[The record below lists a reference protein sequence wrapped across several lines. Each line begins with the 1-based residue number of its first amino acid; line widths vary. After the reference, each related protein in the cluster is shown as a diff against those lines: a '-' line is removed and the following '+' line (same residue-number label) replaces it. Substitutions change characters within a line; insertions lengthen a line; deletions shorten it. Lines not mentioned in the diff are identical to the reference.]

1 MQSESKAE
9 FSIMFQVTDAYK
21 KTSYKT
27 VKVMVWDGDA
37 AKEEMPKHYVRF
49 ISEKYL
55 DTLEKNSSWR
65 RSENFSELKSILQN
79 DSPIETWIFTREDV
93 LAIQDW
99 IVKEGEGRWKIGQ
112 KANQQFLSKFAQCKN

>member
-1 MQSESKAE
+1 
-9 FSIMFQVTDAYK
+9 MFQVTDAYK

-55 DTLEKNSSWR
+55 DTLEKNFLISL
-65 RSENFSELKSILQN
+65 FTMILRFWVRDLYNPQLM
-79 DSPIETWIFTREDV
+79 I
-93 LAIQDW
+93 
-99 IVKEGEGRWKIGQ
+99 
-112 KANQQFLSKFAQCKN
+112 